1 MEPATAGSRMRES
14 TYRFILLKTT
24 TNVDLETR
32 HIILEKVSE
41 MVQSAAISLNKLI
54 FFAILFLLSGQVVKA
69 SDYKL
74 TLRKWREFEPHCQM
88 SA

>member
-1 MEPATAGSRMRES
+1 MYVLLTYMEPATAGSRMRES

-41 MVQSAAISLNKLI
+41 MVQSAAISSS
-54 FFAILFLLSGQVVKA
+54 LSVSSIV
-69 SDYKL
+69 SL
-74 TLRKWREFEPHCQM
+74 SCRV
-88 SA
+88 